1 MSDCVFI
8 CGSGQSLSRPQERG
22 SSGQILDHPIFKY
35 LNMRFDDRFETG
47 FISRLDSFYDL
58 RVLGNDRVV
67 VVFQRL
73 IGCLQTGCFA
83 PGHNRNN

>member
-1 MSDCVFI
+1 
-8 CGSGQSLSRPQERG
+8 
-22 SSGQILDHPIFKY
+22 
-35 LNMRFDDRFETG
+35 MRFDDRFETG